1 MANTTI
7 PQLPLATSLSGTEQL
22 EIVQSGVSRRTT
34 TLAVA
39 GLQAGPIGPT
49 GAQGGIG
56 PTGTTGP
63 TGPTGVQGTAGNQGP
78 VGPTG
83 VTGPTGATGPTGPTG
98 IQGAQGVTGPSVTGP
113 TGPTGS
119 VGAQGSTGPTGLSV
133 TGPTGPTGAASTAVG
148 PTGPTGAQ
156 GLAGPTGPT
165 GAASTAV
172 GPTGPT
178 GPTGAQGI
186 AGPTGPTGP
195 GTVTSVD
202 ATGGTTG
209 LTFSGGPI
217 TTSGTLTLAG
227 TLAAANGGTGQS
239 SYAVGDLLFASTT
252 TALSKLADVATGN
265 ALISGGVGVAPS
277 YGKIG
282 LTTHITGTLAVGNG
296 GTGAVTL
303 TTRGVLIGNGTSAV
317 SATAAGITGQVLVGN
332 TGADPSWA
340 TLTSTA
346 VTSFSAGTTGLT
358 PSTATQ
364 GAITLAG
371 TLGVANGGT
380 GTATAFTAGSVVFA
394 GASGVYSQN
403 NGQFFWDNTNNRLG
417 IGTTAPD
424 RKLDVQGS
432 GSITVR
438 SRSTDTSGV
447 TVGILAAEHASGS
460 SLQVRAGVG
469 FTNLIST
476 GAADPLIFSANS
488 AEAMRITSA
497 GNVGI
502 GTSSPG
508 ERLTVTH
515 TQNAASRIA
524 LSNQDAG
531 SSATAALRLSTSGAF
546 WDILTGSTAANS
558 NALTFGIS
566 GTETM
571 RITSAG
577 NVGIGSTP
585 AVRFQITQD
594 QAAYS
599 YFDYYNTTNAG
610 GVVWRQIVRDLANTG
625 NTSVDFAKLISS
637 GFALN
642 NNDAGAANFT
652 SFGVGGTERM
662 RIDSSGNV
670 GIGTSSP
677 AQRLHVATTAAL
689 SGTTQSFLRA
699 TASQT
704 YGADFGGG
712 IIQGVGPI
720 ATIST
725 VNAGTVTERMR
736 IDSSGNVGIG
746 TTSPGAKLDIT
757 GNIRLSAAGPNIEF
771 NNGGGMVYGPAAN
784 TLAFATGGGPAT
796 PVERMRI
803 DSSGN
808 LLVGTTSAT
817 GRLTVQTAGSDVGY
831 FDTTD
836 TTAGPKILA
845 IRSIAASG
853 TSTPTLAIRQ
863 WRASFAGSQNAGEI
877 RFDGLTTSGGY
888 AEFASIYATSGANS
902 ASGAPTA
909 LVFRTMNASYVTGE
923 RMRIDSAGKVG
934 IGTSSPDATAIL
946 DVSSTTAGFLPPR
959 MSTAE
964 RDAIGGGAPQEGLI
978 LYNVTT
984 DKLQVYSAG
993 AWVNLH

>member
-1 MANTTI
+1 M
-7 PQLPLATSLSGTEQL
+7 
-22 EIVQSGVSRRTT
+22 
-34 TLAVA
+34 
-39 GLQAGPIGPT
+39 
-49 GAQGGIG
+49 
-56 PTGTTGP
+56 
-63 TGPTGVQGTAGNQGP
+63 
-78 VGPTG
+78 
-83 VTGPTGATGPTGPTG
+83 
-98 IQGAQGVTGPSVTGP
+98 
-113 TGPTGS
+113 
-119 VGAQGSTGPTGLSV
+119 
-133 TGPTGPTGAASTAVG
+133 
-148 PTGPTGAQ
+148 
-156 GLAGPTGPT
+156 
-165 GAASTAV
+165 
-172 GPTGPT
+172 
-178 GPTGAQGI
+178 
-186 AGPTGPTGP
+186 
-195 GTVTSVD
+195 
-202 ATGGTTG
+202 
-209 LTFSGGPI
+209 
-217 TTSGTLTLAG
+217 
-227 TLAAANGGTGQS
+227 
-239 SYAVGDLLFASTT
+239 GDLLFASTT

-371 TLGVANGGT
+371 TLAVANGGT

-394 GASGVYSQN
+394 GASGVYSQDN
-403 NGQFFWDNTNNRLG
+403 ANLFWDNTNDRLG
-417 IGTTAPD
+417 IGTASPAQRIHAATTAA
-424 RKLDVQGS
+424 VS
-432 GSITVR
+432 GTTQSFLRLTGDA
-438 SRSTDTSGV
+438 TYGADFGG
-447 TVGILAAEHASGS
+447 GII
-460 SLQVRAGVG
+460 QGVG
-469 FTNLIST
+469 PIATIST
-476 GAADPLIFSANS
+476 VNAGTAT
-488 AEAMRITSA
+488 ERMRID
-497 GNVGI
+497 
-502 GTSSPG
+502 SS
-508 ERLTVTH
+508 
-515 TQNAASRIA
+515 
-524 LSNQDAG
+524 
-531 SSATAALRLSTSGAF
+531 
-546 WDILTGSTAANS
+546 
-558 NALTFGIS
+558 
-566 GTETM
+566 
-571 RITSAG
+571 G

-599 YFDYYNTTNAG
+599 YFDYYNNTNAG

-662 RIDSSGNV
+662 RITSAGNV
-670 GIGTSSP
+670 GIGTTSP
-677 AQRLHVATTAAL
+677 GVALDVAGTIRSVRNNAEVRITTATGYGWRT
-689 SGTTQSFLRA
+689 GTTSTASTLGYMYFQGTTDNFAMSFIDSMAIDSTGKVGIGTTTPGRKLDVVGPTITLATSTTYAAGFANTGGANGDVSVGSDASYGYIQSFSKPLYLN
-699 TASQT
+699 SQ
-704 YGADFGGG
+704 GNNVL
-712 IIQGVGPI
+712 VG
-720 ATIST
+720 
-725 VNAGTVTERMR
+725 
-736 IDSSGNVGIG
+736 SGNVGIG
-746 TTSPGAKLDIT
+746 TTSPAERLTVNSASSEYAIQWSGPGNAWVLGSNANRSYIRNKTTSADTLTILNAGEVGIGTSTPGSKLDVTSSGINIVVSRSTTNFAAFQRFAPSGQEVYDFYNIGGVEAARIRVTDANIMAFST
-757 GNIRLSAAGPNIEF
+757 GSAA
-771 NNGGGMVYGPAAN
+771 A
-784 TLAFATGGGPAT
+784 
-796 PVERMRI
+796 ERMRI